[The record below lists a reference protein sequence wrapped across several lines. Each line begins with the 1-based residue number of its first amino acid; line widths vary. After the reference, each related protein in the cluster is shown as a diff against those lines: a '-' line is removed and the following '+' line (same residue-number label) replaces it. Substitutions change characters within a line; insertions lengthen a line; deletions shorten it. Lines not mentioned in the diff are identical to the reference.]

1 MESPERSLIIDVI
14 MNSNTPKLYP
24 QLSEVQKDRIF
35 ADLLQEYRLRH
46 CQLVGGQHEHL
57 ARGPISPS
65 LETFTRRRGGW

>member
-35 ADLLQEYRLRH
+35 ADLLQEYRLNNLRP
-46 CQLVGGQHEHL
+46 VREPGDN
-57 ARGPISPS
+57 AFPDYAP
-65 LETFTRRRGGW
+65 

>member
-35 ADLLQEYRLRH
+35 ADLLQ
-46 CQLVGGQHEHL
+46 G
-57 ARGPISPS
+57 
-65 LETFTRRRGGW
+65 